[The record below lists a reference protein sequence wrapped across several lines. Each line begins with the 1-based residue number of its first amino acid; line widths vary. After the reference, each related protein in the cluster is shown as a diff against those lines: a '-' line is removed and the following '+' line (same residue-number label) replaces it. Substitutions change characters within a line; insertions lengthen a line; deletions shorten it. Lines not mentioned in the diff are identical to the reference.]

1 MEGKNLAVLI
11 KESGITETKTNI
23 IAESLQ
29 MFFDEAQTWQ
39 NKVDSIIVTD
49 VSQKLEMKNAREHR
63 LEVRSKRLKAEEIIK
78 AKRLEIKN
86 RLADEVLID
95 KLWMNAGAMV
105 SATLKNIEGKFEE
118 KEKFADRWNAEQA
131 EKMKAE
137 RLDQLSMVV
146 ETPSI
151 YPVENMTQEEFDKL
165 YYELE
170 TAMNARHA
178 AEQKQNEIN
187 LENLRRQQN
196 LIVAGFFFDG
206 LTFVWDDISFSLEDV
221 KNAEK
226 EKFDSYVKEVSIR
239 IKSEKD
245 FAANK
250 LESSESERRKL
261 VKKAQEDQRL
271 INEARQIL
279 AKNKIEEQK
288 IQAQKNTDAKMTPE
302 AKFRGWIV
310 ACELGE
316 APFENNAT
324 IDIREKFEGFK
335 KWAFNRLS
343 QNV

>member
-11 KESGITETKTNI
+11 KESGITETKTNV

-118 KEKFADRWNAEQA
+118 KEKFADRWNAQQA

-206 LTFVWDDISFSLEDV
+206 LTFTYGDTQFTLEYV
-221 KNAEK
+221 KGAEK
-226 EKFDSYVKEVSIR
+226 AKFDAYVDEISKE
-239 IKSEKD
+239 IKEAKKK
-245 FAANK
+245 AVEA

-261 VKKAQEDQRL
+261 VKKAQEDERL

-302 AKFRGWIV
+302 AKFRGWII

-343 QNV
+343 QDV

>member
-11 KESGITETKTNI
+11 KESGITETKTNV

-105 SATLKNIEGKFEE
+105 SATLKNIECKFEE
-118 KEKFADRWNAEQA
+118 KEKFADRWNAQQA

-261 VKKAQEDQRL
+261 VKKAQRL

-302 AKFRGWIV
+302 AKFRGWII

-343 QNV
+343 QDV